1 MSCGTLS
8 LQYFWVKSK
17 GEVMRNAITIKKE
30 FNAPISEVFDLL
42 SKHATYNKAFAPLQ
56 VVRVKDSADPERPDG
71 IGSVRRMGFGPIKP
85 LQEEITLLEENKRI
99 EYKLINNP
107 LVKHH
112 LGQIDFKEITPFV
125 TLVTYKIEFTAKAP
139 FVSKLILAQ
148 LKAAIT
154 LGFSKLAKSVAS

>member
-1 MSCGTLS
+1 
-8 LQYFWVKSK
+8 
-17 GEVMRNAITIKKE
+17 MRNAITIEKE

-71 IGSVRRMGFGPIKP
+71 VGSIRSMGFGAIKP

-112 LGQIDFKEITPFV
+112 LGQIDFKEITPFI

-139 FVSKLILAQ
+139 LVSNLVLAQ